1 MESRPN
7 RWPKTIDK
15 NTDVIVRAMILFDAS
30 DQVGLGHFSR
40 ALSLGRYMQQKDIKC
55 DLVHLGVLSESLYC
69 HLKSFCAPFRQNF
82 SVAIGSDHLK
92 KLISD
97 NKFTHGLIDVSQNFD
112 HDIWQIEK
120 FFEGSILA
128 TFDDLTSFRKKADLC
143 FYPPITNLSELDW
156 NNYSGKVFSG
166 FEYYIYRPELD
177 EYTRRSSLNHE
188 YDICITCGGANNAS
202 LTEKV
207 LDILGSYNFNKVLV
221 ILGPMSRFHYD
232 ETKLSNVEVVVSPEN
247 YIELIIKSRL
257 IINTYGVSV
266 FELFYLE
273 KDAITIC
280 LEADHT
286 ESAKMFS
293 IEKNLSFIDIS
304 EVDDRLLNLAN
315 EKINKQNENRTSK
328 PKFSLN
334 EQIYLE
340 LKKAS

>member
-1 MESRPN
+1 M
-7 RWPKTIDK
+7 
-15 NTDVIVRAMILFDAS
+15 RAMILFNAS

-40 ALSLGRYMQQKDIKC
+40 ALSLERYMQQKGVKC
-55 DLVHLGVLSESLYC
+55 DLVHLGVLSESLYRR
-69 HLKSFCAPFRQNF
+69 LKSFCAPFYQNF
-82 SVAIGSDHLK
+82 SVAIGSDDLM
-92 KLISD
+92 KLIAVD
-97 NKFTHGLIDVSQNFD
+97 KFTHGLIDVSQNFD
-112 HDIWQIEK
+112 HDIWQIDRI
-120 FFEGSILA
+120 FEGTILA
-128 TFDDLTSFRKKADLC
+128 TFDDLTSFRKKANLC

-156 NNYSGKVFSG
+156 NNYSGKIFSG

-177 EYTRRSSLNHE
+177 EYTRRSSLNPE

-202 LTEKV
+202 LTERI
-207 LDILGSYNFNKVLV
+207 LDILRSCSFNKVLV
-221 ILGPMSRFHYD
+221 ILGPMSNFEYD

-266 FELFYLE
+266 FELFYLN
-273 KDAITIC
+273 KDAIAIC

-293 IEKNLSFIDIS
+293 IIKNLSFIDIS

-315 EKINKQNENRTSK
+315 EKINEQNENRNSK

-340 LKKAS
+340 LKRAS